1 MILKEVN
8 LKDAIEG
15 YTVNHDTL
23 YIVGV
28 QSAFT
33 EWIFL

>member
-1 MILKEVN
+1 MILQEVN
-8 LKDAIEG
+8 LKDAVDE
-15 YTVNHDTL
+15 YTVNHDAL